1 MTECSSCGA
10 THVELRRVNDGCG
23 PVPPHITC
31 EECFPWNN
39 DSGACFDDMPLE
51 SPMTDLTH
59 ANALATEI
67 KRAQAKRELWLHY
80 QREADFNKIWPR
92 VVLGPALMKMK
103 MAIDEGV
110 DALAS
115 GDVVR
120 MLRAHAELEN
130 INDDD

>member
-51 SPMTDLTH
+51 SPMTDLTPED
-59 ANALATEI
+59 LAS
-67 KRAQAKRELWLHY
+67 LD
-80 QREADFNKIWPR
+80 REATQGETRTIECATMEAPSPR
-92 VVLGPALMKMK
+92 P
-103 MAIDEGV
+103 
-110 DALAS
+110 
-115 GDVVR
+115 
-120 MLRAHAELEN
+120 
-130 INDDD
+130 